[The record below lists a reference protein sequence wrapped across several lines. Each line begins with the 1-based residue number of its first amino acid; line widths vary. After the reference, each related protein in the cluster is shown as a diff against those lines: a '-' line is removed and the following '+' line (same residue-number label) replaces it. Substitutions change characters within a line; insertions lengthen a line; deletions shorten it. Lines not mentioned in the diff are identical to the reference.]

1 MSFLQLAIIPDYLRD
16 LNILS
21 IILRFLL
28 AALCGGIIG
37 AEREHSRHPAGLRTH
52 LLVCIGAASCMMVN
66 QYISTYLTPGSDMGR
81 IGAQVVSGIGF
92 LGAGTILVTRQSRIS
107 GLTTAAALWASA
119 CMGLTAGI
127 GFYECT
133 IILCVLMFIVLAVL
147 SKLNTHFANAVSAI
161 RVYVEFGEECRLGQ
175 VLALL
180 KEADF
185 TTSDIDTL
193 PSSGNQVTGLVLI
206 LEKRPSIGE
215 YKNTL
220 EQIRA
225 LPGMYYADRI

>member
-1 MSFLQLAIIPDYLRD
+1 MSFYELGFIPDYLRD

-28 AALCGGIIG
+28 AVLCGGIIG

-66 QYISTYLTPGSDMGR
+66 QYISVYLTPGSDMAR

-92 LGAGTILVTRQSRIS
+92 LGAGTILVTRQNRIS
-107 GLTTAAALWASA
+107 GLTTAAGLWSSA

-133 IILCVLMFIVLAVL
+133 IVLCVLIFIVLAVL
-147 SKLNTHFANAVSAI
+147 SRLNAYFAKTISVI
-161 RVYVEFGEECRLGQ
+161 RIYMEFGEECRLGQ

-180 KEADF
+180 KEDNIS
-185 TTSDIDTL
+185 TTGVDPF
-193 PSSGNQVTGLVLI
+193 PSSGNHVTSLVLT
-206 LEKRPSIGE
+206 LEKRPSIGD
-215 YKNTL
+215 YQTML
-220 EQIRA
+220 THIRD